1 MASKANEVCSG
12 SKDTKRTCITEF
24 DREVEIIEY
33 MKLQKKF
40 NFLFVFIDVPNKQL
54 KIQ

>member
-1 MASKANEVCSG
+1 MVFKANEVCSG

-33 MKLQKKF
+33 KEITKEVQ
-40 NFLFVFIDVPNKQL
+40 FLICFH
-54 KIQ
+54 